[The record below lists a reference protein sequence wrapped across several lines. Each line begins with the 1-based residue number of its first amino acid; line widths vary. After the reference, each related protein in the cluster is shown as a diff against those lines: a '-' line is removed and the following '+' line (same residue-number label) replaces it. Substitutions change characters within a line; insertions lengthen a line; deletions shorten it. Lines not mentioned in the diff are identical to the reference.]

1 MTPRLLKTLLL
12 TPMDKVARPRVAAI
26 GAASL
31 IIARHPA
38 MRPTSSQKKTLAVM
52 ANVVRAASKS
62 SAASIIS

>member
-1 MTPRLLKTLLL
+1 
-12 TPMDKVARPRVAAI
+12 MDKVARPRVAAI